1 MMPSVDGEDFDYRLN
16 SERDDDNLTLK
27 NNKESIISQ
36 GQHSTSNLVDTID
49 SQNAEIKKKKKRS
62 QSRATNQGHNEA
74 IGN

>member
-1 MMPSVDGEDFDYRLN
+1 MMPSVDGEDFDYRLY

-36 GQHSTSNLVDTID
+36 GQHSISNLVDTID

-62 QSRATNQGHNEA
+62 QSRATNQGQNDTT
-74 IGN
+74 GN